1 MDDLIEKNMGLV
13 LTVVDKFKPTN
24 QHDKE
29 AYIQAGRIGLWKAL
43 TKFSETGGSKFSPYA
58 WNPIRWEIIKEI
70 RLILGKGT
78 FKDIYE
84 YDTEAEEM
92 YVSSTRSTIDFDDF
106 LPENLTELESQVILL
121 KRKGYNFK
129 EISVKLNRHRSNI
142 KKIFD
147 SAINKIRA
155 TNK

>member
-84 YDTEAEEM
+84 YDTEG
-92 YVSSTRSTIDFDDF
+92 V
-106 LPENLTELESQVILL
+106 
-121 KRKGYNFK
+121 GYNSSIYYK
-129 EISVKLNRHRSNI
+129 EYFTCSL
-142 KKIFD
+142 
-147 SAINKIRA
+147 
-155 TNK
+155 

>member
-1 MDDLIEKNMGLV
+1 MEDLIEKNMGLV
-13 LTVVDKFKPTN
+13 LTVVDRFKPKN

-43 TKFSETGGSKFSPYA
+43 NKYSETGGSKFSPYA

-84 YDTEAEEM
+84 YDTEAEET
-92 YVSSTRSTIDFDDF
+92 YTNNSRSTNDFEEF
-106 LPENLTELESQVILL
+106 LPENLTELESKVIML
-121 KRKGYNFK
+121 KRQGYNFK
-129 EISVKLNRHRSNI
+129 EISHELQYHRSNI
-142 KKIFD
+142 KKTFD
-147 SAINKIRA
+147 RAILKIREA
-155 TNK
+155 NI

>member
-1 MDDLIEKNMGLV
+1 MDALIEKHMGLV

-147 SAINKIRA
+147 SAINKIRE

>member
-1 MDDLIEKNMGLV
+1 MDYLIEKNMGLV

-147 SAINKIRA
+147 SAINKIRE

>member
-1 MDDLIEKNMGLV
+1 
-13 LTVVDKFKPTN
+13 
-24 QHDKE
+24 
-29 AYIQAGRIGLWKAL
+29 
-43 TKFSETGGSKFSPYA
+43 
-58 WNPIRWEIIKEI
+58 
-70 RLILGKGT
+70 
-78 FKDIYE
+78 
-84 YDTEAEEM
+84 M

-147 SAINKIRA
+147 SAINKIRE

>member
-92 YVSSTRSTIDFDDF
+92 YVNSTRSTIDFDDF

-147 SAINKIRA
+147 SAINKIRE

>member
-147 SAINKIRA
+147 SAINKIRE